1 MNKPY
6 FRADLVFPEGF
17 SIHAVDQ
24 DVMKVEDYLKNH
36 EKVKSYSVTLGG
48 TPLRYYLASSS
59 FGPKSNYANV
69 MVETKDPEDAA
80 EVEQQFY
87 EHMTQNFPNI
97 ITRSALLLCLR
108 CLKLLLRSVY
118 R

>member
-24 DVMKVEDYLKNH
+24 DVMKVEGYLKNH

-48 TPLRYYLASSS
+48 TPLRYYWQ
-59 FGPKSNYANV
+59 V
-69 MVETKDPEDAA
+69 
-80 EVEQQFY
+80 
-87 EHMTQNFPNI
+87 
-97 ITRSALLLCLR
+97 LLLD
-108 CLKLLLRSVY
+108 RSLTMLM
-118 R
+118 